1 MTVELRPPAGYI
13 APSGDV
19 MVPPEMAR
27 YVYES
32 RGGLREFRARLGAGA
47 RPDLLNLLEAI
58 RSAGARW
65 AGADVGTSGAEPQE
79 QRREWVSTKEAARMI
94 GISDS
99 GVRKACRER
108 RLDAD
113 STSGPWLI
121 HREAIAHFCA
131 ARENR

>member
-1 MTVELRPPAGYI
+1 MQRPPAGYI

-19 MVPPEMAR
+19 MVPPELAR
-27 YVYES
+27 HMYES

-47 RPDLLNLLEAI
+47 RPDLLNLLEAL
-58 RSAGARW
+58 RFAGARW
-65 AGADVGTSGAEPQE
+65 AGADVGTSDAEPQR
-79 QRREWVSTKEAARMI
+79 QRREWVSTKEAAQMI

-99 GVRKACRER
+99 GVRKACRDG
-108 RLDAD
+108 RLVGVR
-113 STSGPWLI
+113 TRGGPWLI